1 MDDSLLMS
9 MLDCPANLDKKAESL
24 FRHGLHCFNYHVV
37 ISGIK
42 LPDMSGYELMMRL
55 KPMVQPVPLI
65 LTQEFGWDAGHT
77 VVKAR
82 QAGLHPS
89 GTVIKPFKE
98 RQLLDTLETIID
110 WSQHGKA

>member
-1 MDDSLLMS
+1 MTGFD
-9 MLDCPANLDKKAESL
+9 
-24 FRHGLHCFNYHVV
+24 
-37 ISGIK
+37 
-42 LPDMSGYELMMRL
+42 LMMKL
-55 KPMVQPVPLI
+55 KPMIEPVPLI
-65 LTQEFGWDAGHT
+65 LSQEFGWDSGHT

-110 WSQHGKA
+110 WSQHSPMEPIKPAPPGTLVHP